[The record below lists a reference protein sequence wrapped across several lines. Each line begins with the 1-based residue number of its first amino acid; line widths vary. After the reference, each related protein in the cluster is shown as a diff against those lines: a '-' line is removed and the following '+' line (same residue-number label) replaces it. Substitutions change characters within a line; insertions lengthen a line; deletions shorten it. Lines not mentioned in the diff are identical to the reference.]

1 MALIRFD
8 HDLRF
13 ESLAEVLRLFFGNV
27 PQPELRAVAQ
37 LLKLE
42 ACPGMILSQEISPRG
57 EDYAVATQGTFREAT
72 AAQRDASDARNLRK
86 EAKRQL
92 YLVLAELLNRREPW
106 GALTGVRPTQVVLA
120 LLEDDGLTEKEAE
133 RTLIDK
139 FGLYPEKAAL
149 ALEVNRKEQEIL
161 RAVPDGS
168 DMVYIGIP
176 FCPSRC
182 AYCSF
187 IAQDARR
194 YKGDLAD
201 YVAAIATDMDAVYA
215 RRSAPV
221 SALYFGGGTPSALD
235 LKDLESLLDHVFQ
248 KLPLADGAEVTFE
261 AGRPDSLSPEKVR
274 LLKSYPIQRICLNP
288 QTLFDATLRRI
299 GRHHTVAQFHEAHEW
314 IQQAGFEMVNM
325 DLICGLPGE
334 DGATFLRSLDGV
346 MALDPE
352 NITVHSLA
360 LKRSA
365 RLNQEGAKVAGTPDF
380 VPQNKG
386 QEAVLDRATDL
397 FEAMET
403 AHGKLREAGL
413 LPYYLYRQKNLTA
426 GLENTGFA
434 KPGTASA
441 YNVGMMSDRVS
452 VLGFGA
458 GASTK
463 AVFGRRLERYV
474 NVKDIGLYIERAA
487 GEAQKKVD
495 LFELD

>member
-1 MALIRFD
+1 MAVIRLN

-13 ESLAEVLRLFFGNV
+13 ESLAEVLRLFFGAV
-27 PQPELRAVAQ
+27 PQPEEKDGTQ
-37 LLKLE
+37 LLDLAQCSGLNLTQDIQQKCDSYRVITRGDYGEE
-42 ACPGMILSQEISPRG
+42 AS
-57 EDYAVATQGTFREAT
+57 
-72 AAQRDASDARNLRK
+72 AQDDTTDLKNLRK

-92 YLVLAELLNRREPW
+92 YLVLADLLKRHEPW

-120 LLEDDGLTEKEAE
+120 LLEDDGLTEQEAE
-133 RTLIDK
+133 QRLIQK
-139 FGLYPEKAAL
+139 FGLYPEKASL
-149 ALEVNRKEQEIL
+149 AVEVNRKEQEL
-161 RAVPDGS
+161 LSQVPEGS

-194 YKGDLAD
+194 YKGNLSD
-201 YVAAIATDMDAVYA
+201 YVQAIATDMDAVYA

-221 SALYFGGGTPSALD
+221 SALYFGGGTPSALG
-235 LKDLESLLDHVFQ
+235 LKDLETLLDYVFQ
-248 KLPLADGAEVTFE
+248 TLPLMDGAEVTFE
-261 AGRPDSLSPEKVR
+261 AGRPDSLSPEKVK

-288 QTLFDATLRRI
+288 QTLFDKTLERI
-299 GRHHTVAQFHEAHEW
+299 GRHHTVAQFYEAHEW
-314 IQQAGFEMVNM
+314 IQQAGFDMVNM

-334 DGATFLRSLDGV
+334 DGPQFLESVAGV

-360 LKRSA
+360 IKRSA
-365 RLNQEGAKVAGTPDF
+365 RLNQEGTVVASTPDF
-380 VPQNKG
+380 VPQSAQQAKL
-386 QEAVLDRATDL
+386 LDRATNL
-397 FEAMET
+397 FEAMEI
-403 AHGKLREAGL
+403 AHARLRAAGL

-434 KPGTASA
+434 KPGTESF

-474 NVKDIGLYIERAA
+474 NVKDIGLYIERAKV
-487 GEAQKKVD
+487 EAQKKVD